1 MRRTVNLNKETMAL
15 VQFST
20 EDFDLNEAIAA
31 ELFGLSTPKPKNVG
45 KKKLDEVREKYE
57 AGVLKAPISLPEK
70 LAMDE
75 EEEDTELGYSTTGEY
90 TKVTSNLTFEDVI
103 SSRYDR
109 M

>member
-1 MRRTVNLNKETMAL
+1 M
-15 VQFST
+15 
-20 EDFDLNEAIAA
+20 
-31 ELFGLSTPKPKNVG
+31 G